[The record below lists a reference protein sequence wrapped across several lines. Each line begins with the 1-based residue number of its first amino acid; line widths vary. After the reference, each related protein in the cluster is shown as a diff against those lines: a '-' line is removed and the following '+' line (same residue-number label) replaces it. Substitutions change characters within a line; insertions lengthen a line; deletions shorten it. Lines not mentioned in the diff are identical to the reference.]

1 MKMNKIYGL
10 CAVQL
15 MGVGVQIMNRV
26 AGSMIVFLGV
36 IGIILFVARE
46 DMERRKYKT
55 CPKCKAQILKKAR
68 ICPKCGNQY
77 MQAVSEEALME
88 MIEQRLSLIHI

>member
-26 AGSMIVFLGV
+26 AGS
-36 IGIILFVARE
+36 
-46 DMERRKYKT
+46 T
-55 CPKCKAQILKKAR
+55 
-68 ICPKCGNQY
+68 
-77 MQAVSEEALME
+77 VSYTHLT
-88 MIEQRLSLIHI
+88 LPTT

>member
-36 IGIILFVARE
+36 I
-46 DMERRKYKT
+46 
-55 CPKCKAQILKKAR
+55 
-68 ICPKCGNQY
+68 
-77 MQAVSEEALME
+77 AVSYTHLRAHET
-88 MIEQRLSLIHI
+88 

>member
-15 MGVGVQIMNRV
+15 VGVGVQLMNRV
-26 AGSMIVFLGV
+26 AGSIIVFLSV

-55 CPKCKAQILKKAR
+55 CSKCKAQILKKAR

-77 MQAVSEEALME
+77 MQAVSEEE
-88 MIEQRLSLIHI
+88 ESYEKNSFY

>member
-26 AGSMIVFLGV
+26 E
-36 IGIILFVARE
+36 IGRAHV
-46 DMERRKYKT
+46 
-55 CPKCKAQILKKAR
+55 
-68 ICPKCGNQY
+68 
-77 MQAVSEEALME
+77 
-88 MIEQRLSLIHI
+88 

>member
-15 MGVGVQIMNRV
+15 IGVGVQLMNRV

-46 DMERRKYKT
+46 DMEHRKYKT
-55 CPKCKAQILKKAR
+55 CPKCKAQILKKHVSVQNVGTS
-68 ICPKCGNQY
+68 IC
-77 MQAVSEEALME
+77 
-88 MIEQRLSLIHI
+88 RLYQKRH

>member
-15 MGVGVQIMNRV
+15 MGVSVQLMNRV

-55 CPKCKAQILKKAR
+55 
-68 ICPKCGNQY
+68 
-77 MQAVSEEALME
+77 
-88 MIEQRLSLIHI
+88 